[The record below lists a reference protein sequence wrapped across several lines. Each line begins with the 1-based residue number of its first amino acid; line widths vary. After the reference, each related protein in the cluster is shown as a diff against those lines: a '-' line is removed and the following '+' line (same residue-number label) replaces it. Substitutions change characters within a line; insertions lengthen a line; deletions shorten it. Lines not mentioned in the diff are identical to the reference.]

1 MMVSIKTTQ
10 VTFIE
15 PRSWSAYLEGLTIY
29 VHVMN
34 LTLYPLAPHVHVM
47 NLTLYSLTPCV
58 HVMNLTL
65 YFLAPAALLV
75 ITTHADPAVLLIS
88 SCRAQPLQ

>member
-47 NLTLYSLTPCV
+47 NLTLY
-58 HVMNLTL
+58 
-65 YFLAPAALLV
+65 FLAPAALLV

>member
-34 LTLYPLAPHVHVM
+34 LTLYSLA
-47 NLTLYSLTPCV
+47 PCV